1 MAERLPGA
9 ATSGRQ
15 VTFRAVVVSEKKT
28 ATGIVVPETIV
39 AELGAG
45 KRPAVVV
52 TINATSFR
60 TTLGS
65 MNGNTMI
72 PVSAENRGVTG
83 VVAGD
88 EIDVTLAVD
97 TAPRTV
103 EVPAELAAL
112 LATEPAAKAFFDSLS
127 PSQRKW
133 FVTEIDGAKTPDTR
147 AKRVEKSITLL
158 RTGKAR

>member
-1 MAERLPGA
+1 MADG
-9 ATSGRQ
+9 TTDGRP
-15 VTFRAVVVSEKKT
+15 VTFRATIASEKKT
-28 ATGIVVPETIV
+28 ATGIVVPEEVVT
-39 AELGAG
+39 ELGAG

-52 TINATSFR
+52 TINGATFR

-65 MNGNTMI
+65 MGGNTMI

-83 VVAGD
+83 VTAGD
-88 EIDVTLAVD
+88 EVDVTVAVD

-103 EVPAELAAL
+103 TVPAELAVL
-112 LATEPAAKAFFDSLS
+112 LDAEPAAKTFFDGLS

-133 FVTEIDGAKTPDTR
+133 FVTEIEGAKTAETR

-158 RTGKAR
+158 RAGKAR